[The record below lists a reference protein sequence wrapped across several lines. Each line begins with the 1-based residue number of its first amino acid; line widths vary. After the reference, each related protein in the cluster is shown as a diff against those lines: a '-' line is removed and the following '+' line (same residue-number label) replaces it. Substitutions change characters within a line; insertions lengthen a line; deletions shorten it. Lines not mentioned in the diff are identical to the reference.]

1 MPNRPPQAHDP
12 ERLTQSVAERLLT
25 RASDLDAARG
35 AGSDVHALRS
45 AAAEAGISMPAF
57 DAALAELREADKAPL
72 LEVRDELRRRAR
84 LWGLAVAG
92 MLVFV
97 LGAVFFSRI
106 VPRAPE
112 GALVGLPAAVPLVE
126 EAILLSCLSPGEA
139 AEMVRPLLTLPSNTI
154 AISPERAPRVLTLTA
169 TPTQLEEVKA
179 MLSKVEDPASHA
191 CATRPTP
198 QPTP

>member
-1 MPNRPPQAHDP
+1 MPNRSPQEHDP
-12 ERLTQSVAERLLT
+12 ERLTQSAAERLLT

-72 LEVRDELRRRAR
+72 LEVRAQLRRRAR
-84 LWGLAVAG
+84 FWGLAVAG
-92 MLVFV
+92 MFVFA
-97 LGAVFFSRI
+97 LGAVFFLWVAR
-106 VPRAPE
+106 RAPAGVSVGPPE
-112 GALVGLPAAVPLVE
+112 GAPVVE
-126 EAILLSCLSPGEA
+126 ESILLGCLSPGEA

-154 AISPERAPRVLTLTA
+154 VISPERAPRVLTLTA

-179 MLSKVEDPASHA
+179 MLSKVEDPASQA